1 MSNDEIFLL
10 LRWFGTRST
19 SHEMYQEKKEKMEAT
34 KLAQKWQESDPQITK
49 MTGGTCREGCGPCGG
64 SRGGPEEQG
73 KHLHRENI
81 GKHLEMHQHQGK
93 FQFHY
98 Y

>member
-1 MSNDEIFLL
+1 
-10 LRWFGTRST
+10 
-19 SHEMYQEKKEKMEAT
+19 MEAT
-34 KLAQKWQESDPQITK
+34 KMTQKLHKNDTKMTRKDTK